1 MGYGNYSQDV
11 ARDARSSN
19 SDAFTYQGYDVHAGS
34 AAARREVHPSLNPYQ
49 QIRECRNTT
58 PIVVA
63 MDVTRSRGNDSRIM
77 YEKLPMFI
85 GQIEAKSYAE
95 GAAIS
100 FAAIGDVTCDQ
111 APLQISQ
118 FEADNRLDKA
128 LSSFWLEEGGGGT
141 GQESYEMIAYYYA
154 RKTKIEANE
163 RGEKG
168 YFFFVGDEGF
178 YPKVSG
184 TQVKRWIGDDL
195 AEDIDSGKIFEELQK
210 KFHVFFIYPKKT
222 WEERKSDIDAE
233 IRRRVEGAGGQYA
246 NVDVRASLIWN
257 NRNDLDLHVIA
268 PSGEEI
274 FYAHKQSACK
284 GWLDVDMNVQ
294 GETTKPVENVRWS
307 QGQAPKGHYKVFV
320 QNYRFHELDAGA
332 TPFRV
337 EVEVAGEIR
346 HFDGVA
352 GAKKE
357 TGPDSNV
364 MVYEFDFDPAVNRRA
379 DQPESSDQYAGYHDE
394 VILEQWKGVL
404 PEEHI
409 LRIDDPGTIVD
420 VMLGALSLVSAGN
433 DLNSF
438 VQDLESREQVAARVS
453 STRNA
458 LEGLSRRAAGNRT
471 RVSGLPAPGGEQKG
485 GSSRRL

>member
-11 ARDARSSN
+11 ARDARSTN

-34 AAARREVHPSLNPYQ
+34 AAARREVHASLNPYQ
-49 QIRECRNTT
+49 QVRECRNTT

-63 MDVTRSRGNDSRIM
+63 MDVTRSRGNDSRVM

-95 GAAIS
+95 GAAVS
-100 FAAIGDVTCDQ
+100 FAAVGDVNSDQ
-111 APLQISQ
+111 APLQVGQ
-118 FEADNRLDKA
+118 FEADNRLDKV

-184 TQVKRWIGDDL
+184 TQVKRWIGDEIP
-195 AEDIDSGKIFEELQK
+195 EDIDSAQIFEELQK

-274 FYAHKQSACK
+274 YYAHKKSECR

-294 GETTKPVENVRWS
+294 GETTKPVENIRWS
-307 QGQAPKGHYKVFV
+307 QGQAPKGRYKVFV
-320 QNYRFHELDAGA
+320 QNYRFHELDAGL

-346 HFDGVA
+346 HFDGTI
-352 GAKKE
+352 GGKKE
-357 TGPDSNV
+357 TGPASNV
-364 MVYEFDFDPAVNRRA
+364 SVYEFDFDPAANQRA
-379 DQPESSDQYAGYHDE
+379 GQAEPADQYAGYHDD
-394 VILEQWKGVL
+394 VILNQWKSVL

-409 LRIDDPGTIVD
+409 LRIEDPNTIVD
-420 VMLGALSLVSAGN
+420 VMLGALSLVGAGN

-438 VQDLESREQVAARVS
+438 VEDLQSREQAAARVS
-453 STRNA
+453 QTRSA
-458 LEGLSRRAAGNRT
+458 LEGLSRLASSRL
-471 RVSGLPAPGGEQKG
+471 RVSLPEKGGDQKG